1 MRDVGGL
8 DGGRPGVLI
17 RSDNL
22 QGLTPADVGRLI
34 EQMGVRVV
42 VDLRTSS
49 EVESEGPGPL
59 VGRVDIRHRS
69 LWPEKGDKTD
79 VVIGGDDP
87 VVGFYLGYL
96 YDRPDSIVG
105 ALDDIAEGPGPVIV
119 HCAAGKDRTGVVVA
133 LALEAVGVPREAV
146 VADYVAT
153 AERIAPLMKRLRAS
167 PTYAAELEP
176 YSDESRKPR
185 AETMERLLAELDERH
200 GGPVA
205 WLAEHGFD
213 PEPLRRRLRS
223 PR

>member
-1 MRDVGGL
+1 MRDLGAL
-8 DGGRPGVLI
+8 DGVRPGVLM

-22 QGLTPADVGRLI
+22 QGLTADDVHRLVD
-34 EQMGVRVV
+34 ELGVRVV
-42 VDLRTSS
+42 VDLRTHS

-105 ALDDIAEGPGPVIV
+105 ALEDIARGPGPVIV

-133 LALEAVGVPREAV
+133 LALAAVGVAREAI

-153 AERIAPLMKRLRAS
+153 GERITPLMKRLRAS
-167 PTYAAELEP
+167 PTYAAELAP
-176 YSDESRKPR
+176 FSDESRKPR
-185 AETMERLLAELDERH
+185 AETMERLLEVLDERH
-200 GGPVA
+200 GGPLA
-205 WLAEHGFD
+205 WLGEQGFD
-213 PEPLRRRLRS
+213 AGPLRRRRLRH
-223 PR
+223 